1 MKQVTRS
8 PLVIMGDSGSR
19 RLGNPEFRLVE
30 SSQGGG
36 VDPFVAQLACL
47 CTTHRTRAKWVFVPT
62 HAFGCTLGDRLVLEG
77 TDWAN
82 LRFVT
87 PLDIAL
93 RMGAPFLVE
102 RGIDPSE
109 EGLGAA
115 LIMRLLLNLPE
126 DGGYFRSLADQ
137 PTMAQAL
144 WTTVRELRM
153 SGVHAT
159 QIPPEAF
166 ASPVKHKELRSLV
179 AAYETFLATEK
190 RGDMATVYEEAV
202 LHPGWCPIQPTDCW
216 TEFPDAQWNPL
227 QRALIDSIPG
237 ERIVPQTLEIVGSA
251 LPRRFAASN
260 VERIPADPR
269 TSTLAF
275 LMAPERSQPADLKM
289 FHAGGRDAEIEEVF
303 RRIFASGRS
312 LDQIEIACATDE
324 YAQLVWEKACRYE
337 WPITIGPGLPAA
349 LTRPGRA
356 LLGLCSWIE
365 TDFTAGVLRRLL
377 ESGDLTL
384 GGIED
389 LTPGQAARLLVKA
402 EAGWGR
408 ATYDISLRRLAE
420 HYRAVVDDAD
430 RSEEQRTASVQK
442 AGRTERLLAWI
453 TAILASVP
461 ASAEDK
467 QVAIQD
473 TVDAA
478 VAFLASCVAKAS
490 ALDGAA
496 AIALEDSVTELRAL
510 GSFRCPLPVALR
522 FVRER
527 VESVSVGRDRSR
539 PGYLHVSRLLQA
551 GVPNRALL
559 FIVGLEEGRVFPAA
573 VEDPVLLDSERQLI
587 SPALLCSS
595 DRIEEAVNAVLA
607 RLAVVETVAG
617 REVCL
622 SYSCRDLREYRE
634 TFPSWLMLQAY
645 RLQTADPSR
654 SYPDLKAALG
664 APKSYVPESAPAALS
679 DAGWWL
685 HGLKLAGNV
694 AKPYVLRQFPALAQG
709 IRAEEER
716 QAPAFGEYD
725 GFVPAAGK
733 VLDPCARERP
743 VSPTQLQT
751 VAECPFRYFLER
763 GLGLQA
769 VDEGDRDTDV
779 WLDPMLRGTEL
790 HDLYAAM
797 LVKCRDEKRKP
808 NFGTDLSWL
817 RDRTHTR
824 LKSLRNE
831 MPPPS
836 EEVFEREE
844 QDFLADVELFLKAE
858 CEIEDGRT
866 PVGFEVSF
874 GRVLAENSSE
884 ALAREEPIIIDLGKG
899 LRFRL
904 AGRIDRIDQIGPSS
918 FEIIDYKTGG
928 YFEADWKGTFS
939 GGRRLQH
946 ALYGIAA
953 VELLKRKYPRPTIAG
968 GVYYFSSAKGQQER
982 KRIDRPSAAAT
993 TAVLADLQEVI
1004 ASGTFVHATDESAC
1018 KWCDFSNACG
1028 TNVFERAAGKQN
1040 DPKVIPYRRLVA
1052 HV

>member
-1 MKQVTRS
+1 
-8 PLVIMGDSGSR
+8 
-19 RLGNPEFRLVE
+19 
-30 SSQGGG
+30 

-47 CTTHRTRAKWVFVPT
+47 CTASRTRAKWVFVPT
-62 HAFGCTLGDRLVLEG
+62 HALGRTLGDRLALEG

-87 PLDIAL
+87 PLDVAL

-115 LIMRLLLNLPE
+115 LIMRLLLDLPD
-126 DGGYFRSLADQ
+126 DGSYFRSLACQ

-153 SGVHAT
+153 AGVHAP
-159 QIPPEAF
+159 QILPEAF
-166 ASPVKHKELRSLV
+166 ASSAKHKELRALV

-190 RGDMATVYEEAV
+190 RGDMATVYEEAAQ
-202 LHPGWCPIQPTDCW
+202 HPTWCPMQPTDCW
-216 TEFPDAQWNPL
+216 TEFPDAQWTPL
-227 QRALIDSIPG
+227 QRVLIDSMPG
-237 ERIVPQTLEIVGSA
+237 ERIVPRAFDIVGST
-251 LPRRFAASN
+251 LPRRYAGAN

-269 TSTLAF
+269 TSALAF
-275 LMAPERSQPADLKM
+275 LMAPERSQAAALKL

-303 RRIFASGRS
+303 RRILASGRS

-324 YAQLVWEKACRYE
+324 YAPLVWEKACRYD
-337 WPITIGPGLPAA
+337 WPITIGPGLLAA

-377 ESGDLTL
+377 ESGDLKL
-384 GGIED
+384 GSVDD

-408 ATYDISLRRLAE
+408 ATYDISLRRLAK
-420 HYRAVVDDAD
+420 HYRAVADDAD
-430 RSEEQRTASVQK
+430 RSEEQHAASVQK

-461 ASAEDK
+461 VCAEDK
-467 QVAIQD
+467 QVTIQD

-478 VAFLASCVAKAS
+478 VVFLASCAAKTS

-496 AIALEDSVTELRAL
+496 AIALHDAVMDLRAL
-510 GSFRCPLPVALR
+510 GSFRCPLDVALR

-527 VESVSVGRDRSR
+527 VEGVIVGRDRSR
-539 PGYLHVSRLLQA
+539 PGHLHVSSLVQA
-551 GVPNRALL
+551 GVPNRPLL

-573 VEDPVLLDSERQLI
+573 VEDAVLLDSERQRI
-587 SPALLCSS
+587 SPALRCSS
-595 DRIEEAVNAVLA
+595 DRIEEAVHAVLE
-607 RLAVVETVAG
+607 RLAVVETAAG
-617 REVCL
+617 GEVCL

-645 RLQTADPSR
+645 RLQAADPSK
-654 SYPDLKAALG
+654 SYPDLKASLG
-664 APKSYVPESAPAALS
+664 APKSCVPESAGAALGDS
-679 DAGWWL
+679 GWWL
-685 HGLKLAGNV
+685 HGLKLAGV
-694 AKPYVLRQFPALAQG
+694 GAKPSVLRQFPALAQG
-709 IRAEEER
+709 IRAEEAR

-733 VLDPCARERP
+733 ALDPCARSQP

-751 VAECPFRYFLER
+751 AAECPFRYFLER
-763 GLGLQA
+763 GLGLEA
-769 VDEGDRDTDV
+769 IDEDDRDTDV
-779 WLDPMLRGTEL
+779 WLNPMLRGTEL
-790 HDLYAAM
+790 HDVYAAM
-797 LVKCRDEKRKP
+797 LVRCRDEKRKP
-808 NFGTDLSWL
+808 NLETDLSWL
-817 RDRTHTR
+817 RDWTHTR
-824 LKSLRNE
+824 LKILRNE

-836 EEVFEREE
+836 DDVFEREE

-858 CEIEDGRT
+858 CEVEDGRT

-874 GRVLAENSSE
+874 GRELDENSRE
-884 ALAREEPIIIDLGKG
+884 PLAQAEPIVIDLGNG

-904 AGRIDRIDQIGPSS
+904 AGRIDRIDQIGPTS

-928 YFEADWKGTFS
+928 YFEEDWKGTFS

-953 VELLKRKYPRPTIAG
+953 VELLKRKYPRPTIAR

-982 KRIDRPSAAAT
+982 KRIDCPPKAAT
-993 TAVLADLQEVI
+993 TAVLSDLREVI
-1004 ASGTFVHATDESAC
+1004 ASGTFVHAADNSAC
-1018 KWCDFSNACG
+1018 KWCDFGNACG
-1028 TNVFERAAGKQN
+1028 TNVFERAAAKQK
-1040 DPKVIPYRRLVA
+1040 DPKLVAYQRLVA

>member
-1 MKQVTRS
+1 M
-8 PLVIMGDSGSR
+8 
-19 RLGNPEFRLVE
+19 
-30 SSQGGG
+30 
-36 VDPFVAQLACL
+36 DPFIAQLASL
-47 CTTHRTRAKWVFVPT
+47 CTVDRTRAKWVFVPT
-62 HAFGCTLGDRLVLEG
+62 HALGRTLGDRLVLEG

-102 RGIDPSE
+102 RGIGPSE

-115 LIMRLLLNLPE
+115 LIMRLLLELPE

-144 WTTVRELRM
+144 WTTVHELRM
-153 SGVHAT
+153 AGVRAQ
-159 QIPPEAF
+159 QILPEAF
-166 ASPVKHKELRSLV
+166 ASPAKHRELRALMT
-179 AAYETFLATEK
+179 AYETFLATEK

-202 LHPGWCPIQPTDCW
+202 HHPAWCPIQPTDCW
-216 TEFPDAQWNPL
+216 TEFPDAQWTAL
-227 QRALIDSIPG
+227 QRVLIDSMPG
-237 ERIVPQTLEIVGSA
+237 ERVVPRAFDIAGST
-251 LPRRFAASN
+251 LPRRFAGAN

-269 TSTLAF
+269 MSALAF
-275 LMAPERSQPADLKM
+275 LMAPEQSQPAALKL

-303 RRIFASGRS
+303 RRILASGTS
-312 LDQIEIACATDE
+312 LDGVEIACANDE
-324 YAQLVWEKACRYE
+324 YAPLVWEKACRYE
-337 WPITIGPGLPAA
+337 WPITIGPGVLAA

-384 GGIED
+384 GRVDD

-408 ATYDISLRRLAE
+408 ATYDISLRRLAK
-420 HYRAVVDDAD
+420 HYRAVADDAD
-430 RSEEQRTASVQK
+430 RSQEQREASLQK
-442 AGRTERLLAWI
+442 ANRTERLLLWI
-453 TAILASVP
+453 AAVLASVP
-461 ASAEDK
+461 VCAEDN

-478 VAFLASCVAKAS
+478 LAFLATCTAKAS

-496 AIALEDSVTELRAL
+496 TIALQDVITDLRAL
-510 GSFRCPLPVALR
+510 GAFRCPLPVALR

-527 VESVSVGRDRSR
+527 VEGVSVGRDRPR
-539 PGYLHVSRLLQA
+539 PSHLHVSRLAQA
-551 GVPNRALL
+551 GVANRPHL
-559 FIVGLEEGRVFPAA
+559 FIVGLEEGRVFPAP
-573 VEDPVLLDSERQLI
+573 VEDPVLLDSERQRI
-587 SPALLCSS
+587 SPALRCSS
-595 DRIEEAVNAVLA
+595 DRTEEAVHAVLA
-607 RLAVVETVAG
+607 RLAVVETARG
-617 REVCL
+617 GEVCL

-634 TFPSWLMLQAY
+634 TFPSWLMLQAH
-645 RLQTADPSR
+645 RLQMADPSK
-654 SYPDLKAALG
+654 SYPDLETALG
-664 APKSYVPESAPAALS
+664 APKSCVPESATAALG

-685 HGLKLAGNV
+685 YGVKLAG
-694 AKPYVLRQFPALAQG
+694 AAATSSVLRQFPALAQG
-709 IRAEEER
+709 IQAEVAREL
-716 QAPAFGEYD
+716 AAFGEYD

-751 VAECPFRYFLER
+751 AAECPFRYFLER

-779 WLDPMLRGTEL
+779 WLDPMLRGSEL

-797 LVKCRDEKRKP
+797 LVKCRDGKRKP
-808 NFGTDLSWL
+808 NLGTDLSWL

-824 LKSLRNE
+824 LQILRNE

-836 EEVFEREE
+836 DDVFEREQ
-844 QDFLADVELFLKAE
+844 QDFVADVELFLKAE
-858 CEIEDGRT
+858 CEVEDGRT
-866 PVGFEVSF
+866 PIGFEVSF
-874 GRVLAENSSE
+874 GRVLDEDSSE
-884 ALAREEPIIIDLGKG
+884 PLAQAEPIVIDLGKG

-928 YFEADWKGTFS
+928 YFEVDWKGTFS

-953 VELLKRKYPRPTIAG
+953 VELLKRKYPRPTIAR
-968 GVYYFSSAKGQQER
+968 GVYYFSCAKGQQER
-982 KRIDRPSAAAT
+982 KRIDHPSMAAT
-993 TAVLADLQEVI
+993 TAVLSDLQEVI
-1004 ASGTFVHATDESAC
+1004 ASGTFVHAANESAC
-1018 KWCDFSNACG
+1018 KWCDFGNACG
-1028 TNVFERAAGKQN
+1028 ANVFKQATAKQG
-1040 DPKVIPYRRLVA
+1040 DAKLVAYRRLVA